1 MNQENKNVKFNPNL
15 PVEVELAFDE
25 PKSGISQYKN
35 EDGSDKYWYLYGI
48 KNTINGE
55 SGFFATPILH
65 DIIKNT
71 GAKIG
76 TKLTITKVV
85 KDEKTTWDVKPV
97 DGGKVEEKS
106 ITDVISNVAS
116 SMDANK
122 PNQVKEL
129 SMEEKVNIMW
139 DKFNK
144 GKGKKPANVADDLPF

>member
-1 MNQENKNVKFNPNL
+1 MNQENKNVKFDPNL
-15 PVEVELAFDE
+15 PVEVELTFDE

-71 GAKIG
+71 GAKTG

-85 KDEKTTWDVKPV
+85 KDEKTTWDVKSAGGSEPIQSVSIEDVPKIIDKV
-97 DGGKVEEKS
+97 DIKDINNENNSSLEERVDKLERQVY
-106 ITDVISNVAS
+106 ILQ
-116 SMDANK
+116 NK
-122 PNQVKEL
+122 
-129 SMEEKVNIMW
+129 
-139 DKFNK
+139 
-144 GKGKKPANVADDLPF
+144 